1 VRKLLRIAV
10 PVAVALA
17 PAVALASDSAGQV
30 WVTNCNTA
38 QYKPTA
44 ITIGCGDGNTF
55 VDKLK
60 WSRWTRANASG
71 NGTYAFNDCS
81 PNCVS
86 GRLKTFAAAVTLSD
100 AKRCSKQ
107 KHKVFTEMAL
117 TFTGKRPAHT
127 KRTVQLSLDCPF

>member
-10 PVAVALA
+10 PLAVALA
-17 PAVALASDSAGQV
+17 PAVALASATSGQV

-60 WSRWTRANASG
+60 WSRWTHTTASG
-71 NGTYAFNDCS
+71 KGTYAFNDCS

-86 GRLKTFAAAVTLSD
+86 GHFKSFAAAVTLSGV
-100 AKRCSKQ
+100 KRCSKQ
-107 KHKVFTEMAL
+107 KHKVFTEMKL
-117 TFTGKRPAHT
+117 TFTGKRPAHS
-127 KRTVQLSLDCPF
+127 KRTSQLSLDCPF